1 MILDGILSTIGDTPL
16 IRLSRVYKDLPFQLF
31 GKLES
36 FNPGGS
42 MKDRPAMNIITQA
55 IESGAIQRDTVVV
68 ESSSGNMGIGLS
80 QACAYYGLRFIC
92 VVDPKIT
99 EQNSRL
105 LKIYGTEVD
114 LVTQVDPQTGE
125 YLQARLNRV
134 KALLLAHKN
143 CFWPNQYANLQNAK
157 SHYQTMEEIVTALD
171 GKVDYLLCA
180 TSTFGTLRG
189 CAEYARMN
197 NLKTKIFAVDAVGS
211 VIFGGPK
218 GPRLIPGHGAGVRP
232 ELFRSDLA
240 DRWTLVTDLD
250 CVVGCRRLAREE
262 AIIAGGSSGGVI
274 SALNQMRSSIPS
286 GVNCVVLLADRGER
300 YLDTIYSDTWVRKNF
315 GEVEHL
321 WKTDQVFEYA

>member
-1 MILDGILSTIGDTPL
+1 MILDGILSTIGNTPL
-16 IRLSRVYKDLPFQLF
+16 VRLTRVFSDLPFHLF

-42 MKDRPAMNIITQA
+42 MKDRPAMNIIKQG
-55 IESGAIQRDTVVV
+55 IKSGAIQRDTVIV

-99 EQNSRL
+99 VQNSRL

-114 LVTQVDPQTGE
+114 LVTKVDPQTGE
-125 YLQARLNRV
+125 YLQTRLNRV
-134 KALLLAHKN
+134 NKLLTSHKN
-143 CFWPNQYANLQNAK
+143 YFWPNQYANLENPK
-157 SHYQTMEEIVTALD
+157 SHYQTMNEIVKALD
-171 GKVDYLLCA
+171 GKVDYLFCA

-197 NLKTKIFAVDAVGS
+197 NLKTKIIAVDAVGS

-218 GPRLIPGHGAGVRP
+218 GPRLVPGHGAGVRP
-232 ELFRSDLA
+232 QLFVSDLA
-240 DRWTLVTDLD
+240 ERCIHVTDLD
-250 CVVGCRRLAREE
+250 CVVGCRRLAQEE
-262 AIIAGGSSGGVI
+262 AIIAGGSSGGII
-274 SALNQMRSSIPS
+274 SALNQMKSSIPA

-300 YLDTIYSDTWVRKNF
+300 YLDTIYSDAWVHQNF
-315 GEVEHL
+315 GDVEHL